1 MLDAEIQQIRKNSIR
16 RSMSEKD
23 DTKQQVP
30 QDHQH
35 DKETSVKRKQQ
46 HSRWRSMQRVS
57 TVAHIKQANTV
68 KSLVRQVSELSSAV
82 SSMRLAISNIDKH
95 MGAPI
100 SRETLP
106 KILDAV
112 LDIRFIKEKKQNQLE
127 IGSAI
132 SDMTEQLSSKSENL
146 EASITKFA
154 KQLKDTV
161 IRVKKHM
168 NLWGES
174 QPPIPT
180 VMMKNMVKG
189 VLVMSSTV
197 VERHLDQAMNML
209 LKPKNMKVENTLRK
223 ELHEMMSE
231 MRTHVETSLNVVHT
245 NAELLG
251 RQVTETKLLCDRL
264 TAQDAQNSTPLAKR
278 SRSQSTSAS
287 SGASRIKAVSPW
299 SYKKKHVHADERVEG
314 KSTISQSGAD
324 VAALKDRVASLET
337 QLLKHEQTQAAMQL
351 EVEKMKNLLQQKH
364 FNLQTQSETPTAV

>member
-1 MLDAEIQQIRKNSIR
+1 MGRQGKRAPNGMASRAGTGVPLPEIYNAENPPPRADLSSPVGARRLRVLDAEIQQIRKNSIR

-46 HSRWRSMQRVS
+46 HFRWRSMQRVS

-112 LDIRFIKEKKQNQLE
+112 LDIRFVKEKKQNQLE

-161 IRVKKHM
+161 IRMKHDELLVGREQTSDTYDYDEEYGERSFGDEQHSGRTTSRSNDEHVAEVKEHEK
-168 NLWGES
+168 L
-174 QPPIPT
+174 
-180 VMMKNMVKG
+180 
-189 VLVMSSTV
+189 
-197 VERHLDQAMNML
+197 
-209 LKPKNMKVENTLRK
+209 ENTLRK

-231 MRTHVETSLNVVHT
+231 MRTHVETSLNVVQ
-245 NAELLG
+245 LM
-251 RQVTETKLLCDRL
+251 
-264 TAQDAQNSTPLAKR
+264 
-278 SRSQSTSAS
+278 QSC
-287 SGASRIKAVSPW
+287 
-299 SYKKKHVHADERVEG
+299 
-314 KSTISQSGAD
+314 
-324 VAALKDRVASLET
+324 
-337 QLLKHEQTQAAMQL
+337 
-351 EVEKMKNLLQQKH
+351 
-364 FNLQTQSETPTAV
+364 